1 MITFENDIHTNK
13 TVMAP
18 RRIILI
24 DIENF
29 NGHPVT
35 TPAQARWCRR
45 MLENWLNL
53 QPGEQV
59 VIAAD
64 ITTVT
69 NIHLVWPEARIL
81 SGRFENGADLR
92 LLEVME
98 ENLAARFTEMA
109 LVSGDRIYAE
119 KISELAGQGLP
130 THVYA
135 HGVALSK
142 RLQFA
147 ATTSTTQITI
157 VRKAA

>member
-1 MITFENDIHTNK
+1 MN
-13 TVMAP
+13 
-18 RRIILI
+18 RRIVLI

-29 NGHPVT
+29 NGRPVT

-45 MLENWLNL
+45 MLEDWLAL
-53 QPGEQV
+53 QPDEQV

-64 ITTVT
+64 ISTVT
-69 NIHLVWPEARIL
+69 DIYLAWPQARIL
-81 SGRFENGADLR
+81 AGRFNNGADLR
-92 LLEVME
+92 LLEVMDE
-98 ENLAARFTEMA
+98 GLATRFTELV

-135 HGVALSK
+135 HEVALSK

-147 ATTSTTQITI
+147 ATTSTTTPTTI

>member
-1 MITFENDIHTNK
+1 MN
-13 TVMAP
+13 
-18 RRIILI
+18 RRIVLI

-29 NGHPVT
+29 NGGPVT

-45 MLENWLNL
+45 VLENWLAL
-53 QPGEQV
+53 QPDEQII
-59 VIAAD
+59 IAAD

-69 NIHLVWPEARIL
+69 NIHLAWPQARIL
-81 SGRFENGADLR
+81 AGRFNNGADLR

-98 ENLAARFTEMA
+98 ENLATRFTEMA

-135 HGVALSK
+135 HDVALSK

-147 ATTSTTQITI
+147 ATSTTTQTTI

>member
-1 MITFENDIHTNK
+1 MN
-13 TVMAP
+13 
-18 RRIILI
+18 RRRLILI

-29 NGHPVT
+29 NGGPIT

-45 MLENWLNL
+45 MLENWLAL
-53 QPGEQV
+53 QPDEQV

-64 ITTVT
+64 ITTVLD
-69 NIHLVWPEARIL
+69 IYLAWPQARIL
-81 SGRFENGADLR
+81 AGRFNNGADLR
-92 LLEVME
+92 ILEVME
-98 ENLAARFTEMA
+98 EDLATRFTEIA

-135 HGVALSK
+135 HAAALSK

-147 ATTSTTQITI
+147 AATSTTTQTTTT
-157 VRKAA
+157 RKAA